1 MTAAHNPDA
10 VTPVFRP
17 DQKLYSLV
25 REGGGRN
32 LRRVCLKPR
41 RRNIIRRRVRAC
53 FIVRKKNGQALGY
66 FCLEDEPGR
75 RAAAKLLTRT
85 RHGAWRRTS
94 PSCRAIK
101 A

>member
-1 MTAAHNPDA
+1 MPS
-10 VTPVFRP
+10 RP
-17 DQKLYSLV
+17 CFASTKNYILVV

>member
-1 MTAAHNPDA
+1 MGARASGMT
-10 VTPVFRP
+10 
-17 DQKLYSLV
+17 
-25 REGGGRN
+25 E
-32 LRRVCLKPR
+32 PR
-41 RRNIIRRRVRAC
+41 RFLSPWTIDGANDAC

-94 PSCRAIK
+94 PSCRGY
-101 A
+101 